1 MNRSRR
7 SHFDSLDNS
16 RRVLLRLQSVVSGMG
31 ASLQLGKLLVIAG
44 VVLVALGLLLMAGSK
59 FSFWGLGHLPGD
71 IVYKGKNTQFY
82 FPVVTCLLLSVILT
96 LVVWLVSFLTRR

>member
-1 MNRSRR
+1 
-7 SHFDSLDNS
+7 
-16 RRVLLRLQSVVSGMG
+16 MG
-31 ASLQLGKLLVIAG
+31 ASLQLGRFLVIAG
-44 VVLVALGLLLMAGSK
+44 VVLVALGLVLMASSK

-82 FPVVTCLLLSVILT
+82 FPVVTCLLLSVVLT

>member
-1 MNRSRR
+1 
-7 SHFDSLDNS
+7 
-16 RRVLLRLQSVVSGMG
+16 MG